1 MLDKKPPKI
10 PPNIG
15 RILGDIHLAGQDFL
29 GGVLF
34 LCKKTFH
41 IFLCLNQLLD
51 LIPCFALVD
60 LFEFEVI
67 VTPKLGVASSHGV
80 GGFQQVVAEIAVHA
94 SKR

>member
-1 MLDKKPPKI
+1 MGK
-10 PPNIG
+10 
-15 RILGDIHLAGQDFL
+15 ILGDIHLAGQDFL

-67 VTPKLGVASSHGV
+67 VTAETRSRIFSRSWRLPAGSSGDS
-80 GGFQQVVAEIAVHA
+80 GSRIEAIETAIA
-94 SKR
+94 